1 MAVSF
6 LSGIN
11 LNQNQLLQAR
21 IENVGTDPTNGVLG
35 QIIFNTTSNILK
47 VCTVGSPTAAVFSQ
61 IGSAGATY
69 TLPVGVGGANSAV
82 ISLTDSLNVVASTV
96 TFNGTTNQIAV
107 SETVGNNGSVTIGLT
122 PAITIAGPITLT
134 GTGQSSFAGQI
145 TIPTTPVAAT
155 DAASKSYV
163 DSVVTGGVIW
173 QGGYD
178 ASTNTPNLDT
188 PPTGT
193 INKGFMWTV
202 TVDGTFFTEQVR
214 VGDSLIANVNS
225 PTTLAQWTKVQSNI
239 DIATDTVLGL
249 VKLGNAATQS
259 ATAAAIGS
267 APLRTYSVQFNG
279 SQQLVVNVPWTDT
292 IGRVE
297 AAGSVV
303 PANDLLGI
311 NIPNPTAG
319 TIVVGLSINGLSDIG
334 TDTAGADVI
343 PIYDTS
349 LTTNKKVSVTNLA
362 ARVNSLNSFSNTGPA
377 VAGTSY
383 TITAATHGLGANS
396 SLILVQLVQVSTGD
410 TVFADVTRGAAGLI
424 TITFAASQA
433 INSIRALLQ
442 KIG

>member
-1 MAVSF
+1 MAISF

-202 TVDGTFFTEQVR
+202 TVDGVFFTEQVR

-239 DIATDTVLGL
+239 DIATSATLGL
-249 VKLGNAATQS
+249 VKLNSDTVQTVAANAVG
-259 ATAAAIGS
+259 TAAN
-267 APLRTYSVQFNG
+267 RTYGVQFNG

-292 IGRVE
+292 L
-297 AAGSVV
+297 GSVV
-303 PANDLLGI
+303 AATTNPLLGI
-311 NIPNPTAG
+311 NVAQAGGVATVGLTIATLADAG
-319 TIVVGLSINGLSDIG
+319 TDIE
-334 TDTAGADVI
+334 GADQLLM
-343 PIYDTS
+343 YDNST
-349 LTTNKKVSVTNLA
+349 TTNEKVTVTNLA